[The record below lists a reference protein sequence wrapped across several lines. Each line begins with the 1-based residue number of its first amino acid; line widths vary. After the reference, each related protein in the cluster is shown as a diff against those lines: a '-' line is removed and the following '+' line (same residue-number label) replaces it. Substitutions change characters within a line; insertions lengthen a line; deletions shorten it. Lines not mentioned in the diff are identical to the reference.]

1 MSATRYNQVLKTSK
15 TLNGTTHLSGATSS
29 EEVLN
34 PDVEP
39 INELQSQEMYNL
51 LDDEGLDHAHDPTD
65 FDEPNRAQ
73 TSNPRNS
80 GAAHLQIPVDSRV
93 LTWRV
98 LRAYFTGGMTVRT
111 VKGDRKGCDR
121 NAPCCRVCWWG
132 SNLQGST
139 LAGWRLASI
148 SRLLPLYCMELT
160 CQRLQMAQCLLA
172 KRASSSQTSSVCT
185 MSSNKVI
192 LQLASAPVVQFEC
205 QQMVVNE
212 PADSHTLQRHTKKRR
227 IATRTVWSQNDAAP
241 DFTPSAVGGT
251 NMQWELT
258 GKFSKLESN
267 KVNFDTIDMHTA
279 EEDMVSENAVFDD
292 NLSSQ
297 AGSMGRQVGI
307 FAIRNHP
314 ILCFYLQ
321 ERLHSARNDAFSNI
335 VHAMTTFANSATQLN
350 TIIDNF
356 LAVTRELTAEFEY
369 NISTTPVL
377 CVDLKPSTTSK
388 IQNTMA
394 RTSHLTMSWRKEER
408 I

>member
-1 MSATRYNQVLKTSK
+1 MPASQRT
-15 TLNGTTHLSGATSS
+15 TL
-29 EEVLN
+29 
-34 PDVEP
+34 
-39 INELQSQEMYNL
+39 
-51 LDDEGLDHAHDPTD
+51 
-65 FDEPNRAQ
+65 
-73 TSNPRNS
+73 
-80 GAAHLQIPVDSRV
+80 
-93 LTWRV
+93 
-98 LRAYFTGGMTVRT
+98 
-111 VKGDRKGCDR
+111 
-121 NAPCCRVCWWG
+121 
-132 SNLQGST
+132 
-139 LAGWRLASI
+139 
-148 SRLLPLYCMELT
+148 
-160 CQRLQMAQCLLA
+160 
-172 KRASSSQTSSVCT
+172 SSVLVGGKASGFNTCGVET
-185 MSSNKVI
+185 RINFKTTSIVLYGIHTSTCSNGVMSTRKARIFLSNIQHVHVSSNKVI
-192 LQLASAPVVQFEC
+192 LQLASAPVFQFEC

-227 IATRTVWSQNDAAP
+227 INTRTVWSQNDAAP

-335 VHAMTTFANSATQLN
+335 VHAMATFANSATQLN

-369 NISTTPVL
+369 NISTTPAAVRGFEAEHDFENTEHDGEDIAPNNVMEEGGENL
-377 CVDLKPSTTSK
+377 ILWNFKPQS
-388 IQNTMA
+388 
-394 RTSHLTMSWRKEER
+394 
-408 I
+408 